1 VIDDGGAPR
10 IADFGLSFL
19 DWKSSSSIETRTRIM
34 AGAFALSYIGG
45 SFAADA
51 INPADTR
58 SGAGSPRWMAPELLV
73 PEAHNK
79 TSARPTFESD
89 VFSFAM
95 LIYEVIRSYLIPT
108 TAHYFNKDLQWLG
121 AIPR

>member
-1 VIDDGGAPR
+1 
-10 IADFGLSFL
+10 
-19 DWKSSSSIETRTRIM
+19 M
-34 AGAFALSYIGG
+34 AGTFALSYIGG
-45 SFAADA
+45 SFAADT
-51 INPADTR
+51 INSADTR

-89 VFSFAM
+89 VFSFGM

-121 AIPR
+121 TIPR